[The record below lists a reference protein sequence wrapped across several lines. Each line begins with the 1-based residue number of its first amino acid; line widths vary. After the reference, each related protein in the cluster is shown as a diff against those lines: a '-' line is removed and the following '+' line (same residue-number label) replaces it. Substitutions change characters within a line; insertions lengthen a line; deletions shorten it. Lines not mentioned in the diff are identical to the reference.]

1 MCEYYGEEDKYEDI
15 CDWYD
20 GYRFGDKDVFNPWSV
35 INYFY
40 NNCKNNAYWQST
52 GDNSIIH
59 QIVSQADSDTI
70 DNLSKLM
77 QGQTI
82 SSYVDTAVIYPEIKK
97 DSTTIYSFLLSAGYL
112 KIVNKDILNDG
123 NSICD
128 LAIPNKEIFSVYEK
142 EILSALSNRISSTV
156 SLTIQKAI
164 MNQDIETL
172 QSSLHELLFNAVS
185 YFDYSNENFYHGF
198 LLGLCAIMNEHYKVE
213 SNRESGYGRYDIQL
227 TPYDKNMLGVIIEIK
242 VSKESDYSE
251 KKLESLADIAL
262 KQIDEKQYKQ
272 QMQLEGVNKFLK
284 IGVAFYKKQVKI
296 ISEIE

>member
-1 MCEYYGEEDKYEDI
+1 
-15 CDWYD
+15 
-20 GYRFGDKDVFNPWSV
+20 
-35 INYFY
+35 
-40 NNCKNNAYWQST
+40 
-52 GDNSIIH
+52 
-59 QIVSQADSDTI
+59 
-70 DNLSKLM
+70 M

-227 TPYDKNMLGVIIEIK
+227 TPYDKNMLGVIIELK

-262 KQIDEKQYKQ
+262 KQIDKKQYKQ